1 MIPIALGCE
10 SFRRFGHANL
20 LKISHTGEHTSL
32 RVEKINL
39 FKECPDCLEKFKKQ
53 ETKDSELKQ
62 LKNEVQLLRSA
73 NQKLGTE

>member
-1 MIPIALGCE
+1 MKASGDLD
-10 SFRRFGHANL
+10 HVNL
-20 LKISHTGEHTSL
+20 LEISHTGEHTSL